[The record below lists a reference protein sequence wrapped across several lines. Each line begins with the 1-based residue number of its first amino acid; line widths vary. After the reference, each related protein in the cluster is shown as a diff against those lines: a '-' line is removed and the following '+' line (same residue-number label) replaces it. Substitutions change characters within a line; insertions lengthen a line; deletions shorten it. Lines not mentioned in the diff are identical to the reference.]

1 MTEQELKDRIDSLYG
16 QQIVSMSDE
25 SLRKLTSNFKE
36 SLVRRVVA
44 IGSSPGD
51 QEMIIER
58 IEDTLNTFYRT
69 NYRNR
74 PV

>member
-1 MTEQELKDRIDSLYG
+1 MTEQELKDRIDNLYG
-16 QQIVSMSDE
+16 QQILSMSDE

-58 IEDTLNTFYRT
+58 I
-69 NYRNR
+69 
-74 PV
+74 V